1 MSTSYKAFILS
12 ISWIIWVAFVGGII
26 QTNSAMMMMKAV
38 VEIGSLKDIW
48 WFYDTIES
56 TKDSIGKIINAFIAT
71 EMTSIHC
78 LLLFYFEAKSVYLIF
93 DTRKICWEN
102 YISLKLFSN
111 SLDDFKFLLR
121 SIFLVSTAALNI
133 FFYIGVHYSC
143 RSHFF
148 KSWAAIFDCRY
159 FKK

>member
-26 QTNSAMMMMKAV
+26 QTNSAMMMKAV

-93 DTRKICWEN
+93 DTQKICWES
-102 YISLKLFSN
+102 YITSKLFSN
-111 SLDDFKFLLR
+111 SLDDFKFLPR

-133 FFYIGVHYSC
+133 SFI
-143 RSHFF
+143 
-148 KSWAAIFDCRY
+148 I
-159 FKK
+159 